1 MPLLKNCTQFFP
13 MDEIFDGL
21 NFKLAKPFYKRKW
34 MNLPHTLQILANV
47 TLGFNEHMW
56 DRAQDSPKLAGK
68 PWNKLST
75 AKQEALEALEC
86 SKLHYD
92 QNDCRVQHPLGPRN
106 T

>member
-1 MPLLKNCTQFFP
+1 

-34 MNLPHTLQILANV
+34 SNLPHEMQILANEI
-47 TLGFNEHMW
+47 LGFNEHIW
-56 DRAQDSPKLAGK
+56 DRAQDSPKLIGK

-75 AKQEALEALEC
+75 AKQDALKALEC

-92 QNDCRVQHPLGPRN
+92 KNDCRVQHPLGPKK